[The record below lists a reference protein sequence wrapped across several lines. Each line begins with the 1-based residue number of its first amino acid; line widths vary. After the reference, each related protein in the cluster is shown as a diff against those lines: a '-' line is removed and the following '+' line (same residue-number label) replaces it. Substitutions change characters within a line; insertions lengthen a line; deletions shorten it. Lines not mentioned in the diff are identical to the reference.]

1 MAKISKYI
9 KYPGSN
15 IVEVISYKENQKNIN
30 FVKIKK
36 GKMLNPLTGEAK
48 EYKPSRTKDQCIES
62 TRVSLLNAGEL
73 IKYNFLRYDTVYSV
87 DLTFRD
93 APMNYDEFQTS
104 LRNFT
109 RKMRRIDPN
118 IEYVFIKEAGSNG
131 RFHAHSIMWSPEL
144 TEEIIRDKWKYGEEI
159 FFREINEKRGLIY
172 KTSYLT
178 NITGDSEEATA
189 KRNNLMYFPANKHIF
204 LASKNLAEPKFKD
217 GEPDVKIKE
226 TILKTPEDKII
237 KFGVGYHTFEI
248 A

>member
-1 MAKISKYI
+1 MVKISKYI

-93 APMNYDEFQTS
+93 APINYDEFQTS

-144 TEEIIRDKWKYGEEI
+144 TEEIIRDKWKYGEQ
-159 FFREINEKRGLIY
+159 
-172 KTSYLT
+172 
-178 NITGDSEEATA
+178 
-189 KRNNLMYFPANKHIF
+189 
-204 LASKNLAEPKFKD
+204 
-217 GEPDVKIKE
+217 VCVQV
-226 TILKTPEDKII
+226 LKTNDDLNL
-237 KFGVGYHTFEI
+237 
-248 A
+248 